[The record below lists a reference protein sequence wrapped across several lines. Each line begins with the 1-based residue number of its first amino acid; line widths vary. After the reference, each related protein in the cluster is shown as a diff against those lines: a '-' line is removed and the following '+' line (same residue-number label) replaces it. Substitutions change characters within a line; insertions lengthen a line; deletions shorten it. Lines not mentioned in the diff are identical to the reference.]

1 MSGKD
6 FSPGALWRA
15 NASFFLLFTLFL
27 LAGAALLF
35 TIEQGDAVLYF
46 IGWRGTGA
54 DVFFYYANWLGDGLV
69 FVPAVLAMLF
79 YRYRFAATLPFLG
92 VSVSFFT
99 QSAKR
104 FFAHPRPFAYFQDL
118 QIADRLVPV
127 EGVSLHGGMN
137 SFPSGHTMTAFAL
150 FAFLALCLPYKRTL
164 GALFFF
170 LALLAGIARIYLAQ
184 HFLKDVYLGAV
195 MGVALALF
203 WYLLQY
209 WVWPGPHRRMDG
221 RLG

>member
-1 MSGKD
+1 MKPTD
-6 FSPGALWRA
+6 DMLQRALRE
-15 NASFFLLFTLFL
+15 NAPFFLLFLLFL
-27 LAGAALLF
+27 LGGAGFLL

-46 IGWRGTGA
+46 NDWRGGPA
-54 DVFFYYANWLGDGLV
+54 DRFFVLVNWLGDGLV
-69 FVPAVLAMLF
+69 FVPAVMAMLF

-92 VSVSFFT
+92 LSVSLFT

-104 FFAHPRPFAYFQDL
+104 LFGHPRPFAYFKDINLLEQVV
-118 QIADRLVPV
+118 AV
-127 EGVSLHGGMN
+127 EGVAPHGGMN

-150 FAFLALCLPYKRTL
+150 FTFFALCLPYKRWL
-164 GALFFF
+164 GPLFFL
-170 LALLAGIARIYLAQ
+170 LALLAGLARIYLVQ
-184 HFLKDVYLGAV
+184 HFLKDVYLGAA

-209 WVWPGPHRRMDG
+209 WLWPEPHRRMDG

>member
-1 MSGKD
+1 MRGTNYSFGEV
-6 FSPGALWRA
+6 LRT
-15 NASFFLLFTLFL
+15 NAVFFLLFLMFL
-27 LAGAALLF
+27 LIGAALLF
-35 TIEQGDAVLYF
+35 NIEQGDAILYF
-46 IGWRGTGA
+46 NDWRGSGA
-54 DVFFYYANWLGDGLV
+54 DIFFYYVNWLGDGLV

-104 FFAHPRPFAYFQDL
+104 LFAHPRPFAYFKDL
-118 QIADRLVPV
+118 HLTDSLVPV
-127 EGVSLHGGMN
+127 EGVPLHGGMN

-164 GALFFF
+164 GALFFV

-209 WVWPGPHRRMDG
+209 RVWPPPHRRMDG
-221 RLG
+221 ALI